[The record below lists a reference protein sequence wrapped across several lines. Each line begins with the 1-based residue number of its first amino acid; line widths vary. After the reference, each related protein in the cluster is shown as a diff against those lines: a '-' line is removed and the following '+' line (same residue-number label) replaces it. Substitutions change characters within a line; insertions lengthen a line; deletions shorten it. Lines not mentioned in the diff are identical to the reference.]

1 MHKIVVLALDDVIAF
16 DLSTPVEILGR
27 AVDSE
32 GAPLYRVRVAGP
44 DEFVRS
50 GPMRL
55 GVPHR
60 LTEMRDAETVI
71 VPGRSD
77 PTVALGQDTIDALQ
91 DAARRG
97 ARIASICVG
106 ALDLA
111 ATGLLDGL
119 RATTHWRAAGLLAA
133 SHDRVEVTPDA
144 LFVDNGQIL
153 TSAGAAA
160 GIDLCL
166 HLVDRDFGAAAAAD
180 AARTTVVPLTREAG
194 QAQYIKDDS
203 LGDSSLTSALRW
215 IDEHARQSIT
225 VADMAA
231 AASVSARTLNR
242 RFLAEL
248 GLPPSRWLARARVR
262 IAQQLLETTDYPIER
277 VAAECGLGSTSNLR
291 ARFTEIVGTS
301 PSRYRRA
308 LTVP

>member
-1 MHKIVVLALDDVIAF
+1 MHKVVVLALDDVIAF

-27 AVDSE
+27 AVDSD

-44 DEFVRS
+44 DELVRS
-50 GPMRL
+50 GPMQL

-60 LTEMRDAETVI
+60 LAELRDAETVI

-77 PTVALGQDTIDALQ
+77 PTVALGQDTIEALQ

-133 SHDRVEVTPDA
+133 RHDRVEVTPDA

-194 QAQYIKDDS
+194 QAQYIKDDT

-242 RFLAEL
+242 RFLTEL

>member
-1 MHKIVVLALDDVIAF
+1 ML
-16 DLSTPVEILGR
+16 
-27 AVDSE
+27 
-32 GAPLYRVRVAGP
+32 
-44 DEFVRS
+44 
-50 GPMRL
+50 L

-60 LTEMRDAETVI
+60 LTELRDADTII
-71 VPGRSD
+71 VPGRTD
-77 PTVALGQDTIDALQ
+77 PSVPISQETIDELK

-97 ARIASICVG
+97 VRIASICVG

-119 RATTHWRAAGLLAA
+119 RATTHWRAAGLLA
-133 SHDRVEVTPDA
+133 SRHDRVEVTPDA
-144 LFVDNGQIL
+144 LFVDNGQFL

-166 HLVDRDFGAAAAAD
+166 HLIDRDHGAAAAVE

-194 QAQYIKDDS
+194 QAQYIKDDT
-203 LGDSSLTSALRW
+203 LGDSSLTAALQW
-215 IDEHARQSIT
+215 IDEHARQPIT

-277 VAAECGLGSTSNLR
+277 VAAESGLGSMSNLR

-308 LTVP
+308 LTVR